1 MTSMIQVLQIQNKIN
16 EALIS
21 KEMSLCKDHLLLKD
35 FYLFSFFFVTG
46 STFISFNEST
56 LKAVHVA
63 SSTPLKEQ
71 HPQSSVSAASP
82 LPPAT
87 FQHHMIHPVLQ
98 KLGER
103 SQHSAAYMPRK
114 TGNTVL
120 TNRPVPPSTVK
131 CGNKGATENIA
142 FAVDV
147 V

>member
-1 MTSMIQVLQIQNKIN
+1 MTGIIQVLQIQEKIN

-21 KEMSLCKDHLLLKD
+21 KEMSLCKDRLLLKD
-35 FYLFSFFFVTG
+35 FYLFSLFFVTG

-103 SQHSAAYMPRK
+103 SQHSAA
-114 TGNTVL
+114 
-120 TNRPVPPSTVK
+120 
-131 CGNKGATENIA
+131 
-142 FAVDV
+142 
-147 V
+147 

>member
-1 MTSMIQVLQIQNKIN
+1 MTSMIQNKIN

-35 FYLFSFFFVTG
+35 FYLFFPFLVTG

-63 SSTPLKEQ
+63 SSTLKEQ

-103 SQHSAAYMPRK
+103 SQHSAA
-114 TGNTVL
+114 
-120 TNRPVPPSTVK
+120 
-131 CGNKGATENIA
+131 
-142 FAVDV
+142 
-147 V
+147 